1 MIGSGC
7 SAIPQV
13 LVPIANGTEP
23 MEAVITIDVLRRAG
37 AHVAVA
43 SVEPGA
49 ATVAASWG
57 VKLAADALL
66 ADLADDEF
74 DLISLPVSQIFL
86 LSLQWLQLLLCCVL
100 RKMGLNWNQLCCVG
114 TGHFVF
120 FLCVESWDQLPS
132 YSI

>member
-1 MIGSGC
+1 
-7 SAIPQV
+7 
-13 LVPIANGTEP
+13 

-74 DLISLPVSQIFL
+74 DLISLPVSHLFCFPC
-86 LSLQWLQLLLCCVL
+86 SGCSYSYV
-100 RKMGLNWNQLCCVG
+100 
-114 TGHFVF
+114 VF
-120 FLCVESWDQLPS
+120 FAK
-132 YSI
+132 